1 MNDKIIITT
10 QTKLIEIKRT
20 EKNKRKI
27 TNYNLQMFAIIFVAS
42 SLMLLLTLAVD
53 SSDAMPLKRR
63 KRCYNLRR
71 GGRLERHHR
80 RSLNDWVNAAK
91 HLDGEDEKIVKK
103 HPRHS
108 HRHKKKIPKIH
119 KMELDQILK
128 QMDSIVRPRF
138 GR

>member
-1 MNDKIIITT
+1 MNDKIIIAT
-10 QTKLIEIKRT
+10 QTKLMNIKRK

-63 KRCYNLRR
+63 KSYNLRR

-91 HLDGEDEKIVKK
+91 HLDGEDDKIVKK

-108 HRHKKKIPKIH
+108 HRHKK
-119 KMELDQILK
+119 
-128 QMDSIVRPRF
+128 
-138 GR
+138 

>member
-1 MNDKIIITT
+1 MNDKIITT
-10 QTKLIEIKRT
+10 QTKLINIKRT

-27 TNYNLQMFAIIFVAS
+27 NNYNLQMFAIIFVAS

-53 SSDAMPLKRR
+53 SADAMPLKRR
-63 KRCYNLRR
+63 KSYNLRK

-91 HLDGEDEKIVKK
+91 HLDGEDEKIVRK